1 MRNINPDNN
10 ILTAVHTYVG
20 LSQDAEVVIHIY
32 DASGRIVRT
41 LDVGFQSFGYYA
53 SRDKAAYWDGRNQS
67 GELVGGVDEC
77 AHPAVELDGESVGDG
92 NAFEV
97 DTLVLAG
104 CIDGITANATRFGWF
119 ARHCSEWRVTRRN
132 R

>member
-1 MRNINPDNN
+1 MDAAEALGQIGTPEALKELRNINPDNN

-53 SRDKAAYWDGRNQS
+53 SRDKAAYWDGHNQS
-67 GELVGGVDEC
+67 GELVSSGIYFYR
-77 AHPAVELDGESVGDG
+77 LQVGDYSQ
-92 NAFEV
+92 
-97 DTLVLAG
+97 
-104 CIDGITANATRFGWF
+104 TRKM
-119 ARHCSEWRVTRRN
+119 VILK
-132 R
+132 

>member
-1 MRNINPDNN
+1 LDAAEALGQIGTPEALKELRNINPDNN

-53 SRDKAAYWDGRNQS
+53 SRDKAAYWAGRNQS
-67 GELVGGVDEC
+67 GELVSSGIYFYR
-77 AHPAVELDGESVGDG
+77 LQVGDYSQ
-92 NAFEV
+92 
-97 DTLVLAG
+97 
-104 CIDGITANATRFGWF
+104 TRKM
-119 ARHCSEWRVTRRN
+119 VILK
-132 R
+132 